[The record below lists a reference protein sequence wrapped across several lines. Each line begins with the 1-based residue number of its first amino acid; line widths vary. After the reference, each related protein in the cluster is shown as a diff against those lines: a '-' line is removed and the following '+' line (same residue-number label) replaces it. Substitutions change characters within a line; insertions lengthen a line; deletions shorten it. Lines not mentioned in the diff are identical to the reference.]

1 MLIVSIGWLCPRA
14 DERYRMTFDSPATR
28 MRRVTVSTVV
38 QRRQPLV
45 ISALRRGPASSTR
58 CAGTSTP
65 KRMLDCASP
74 TDALAVEVPPATL
87 RPVSSSAAISAAS
100 SEAPRSIF
108 VSTYSGTTSRSSPG
122 NTTRCRTRSDRP
134 ASVALL
140 MTVLP
145 LNCRHAIGEQRAD
158 VVVVH
163 AERGP
168 DRHVHVEVLVG
179 AQAAAEEHA
188 RLALRHLPVIQQPRP
203 VRPRVDRVV
212 RLVAA
217 AGQARVLTH
226 DHCLVL
232 RVPIALRVEMPELVD
247 TGERH
252 ILVGV
257 VHDRRPLEVA
267 RGEHLHVEIE
277 RAPAQVARSVS
288 EVGV

>member
-1 MLIVSIGWLCPRA
+1 
-14 DERYRMTFDSPATR
+14 
-28 MRRVTVSTVV
+28 
-38 QRRQPLV
+38 
-45 ISALRRGPASSTR
+45 
-58 CAGTSTP
+58 
-65 KRMLDCASP
+65 MLDCASP

-163 AERGP
+163 AERGG

-179 AQAAAEEHA
+179 AQAAAEEHPG
-188 RLALRHLPVIQQPRP
+188 LAVGQVAVGQEPLAVLRG
-203 VRPRVDRVV
+203 VDRVV

-217 AGQARVLTH
+217 PGHARVLSH

-232 RVPIALRVEMPELVD
+232 RVPVALRMEMPELVD
-247 TGERH
+247 AGERDV
-252 ILVGV
+252 L
-257 VHDRRPLEVA
+257 
-267 RGEHLHVEIE
+267 
-277 RAPAQVARSVS
+277 
-288 EVGV
+288 

>member
-1 MLIVSIGWLCPRA
+1 MGGNALKR
-14 DERYRMTFDSPATR
+14 EQKET
-28 MRRVTVSTVV
+28 
-38 QRRQPLV
+38 RQPLV
-45 ISALRRGPASSTR
+45 IRPLRRGPTSSTR
-58 CAGTSTP
+58 CAGTSAP

-100 SEAPRSIF
+100 SEAPRSIL

-122 NTTRCRTRSDRP
+122 NTTRCRTRSDRTGTP

-140 MTVLP
+140 MIALP
-145 LNCRHAIGEQRAD
+145 LNCRHAICEQRAD

-168 DRHVHVEVLVG
+168 DRHVHIEVLVG
-179 AQAAAEEHA
+179 AQAPAEEHA
-188 RLALRHLPVIQQPRP
+188 RLPLRHLPVIQQPRA

-288 EVGV
+288 E